1 MSRCLRCCKIRKG
14 KNKDKAEDFHHS
26 SFELLLLAASE
37 LELSGYCEEGPFK
50 PNARDFRGGKRLG
63 GHLTLDSVKEVFPCR
78 LAPVPVS
85 SHASQRGISLHQSS
99 RVSVL

>member
-26 SFELLLLAASE
+26 SSELLLLAASE
-37 LELSGYCEEGPFK
+37 LELSGYCEEAPFK

-63 GHLTLDSVKEVFPCR
+63 GRDT
-78 LAPVPVS
+78 
-85 SHASQRGISLHQSS
+85 
-99 RVSVL
+99 